1 VTEVLTE
8 LRQHHADPR
17 LLLLRCGTEHHF
29 SVGPPARRRHSR
41 TKQLRKRHDKRA
53 HGFTR
58 IDTMDPNAPAELFAQ
73 DATVVFGNGEPMV
86 GRDAIVARSA
96 AFLATIKG
104 ISHYILNEW
113 TA

>member
-1 VTEVLTE
+1 
-8 LRQHHADPR
+8 
-17 LLLLRCGTEHHF
+17 
-29 SVGPPARRRHSR
+29 
-41 TKQLRKRHDKRA
+41 
-53 HGFTR
+53 
-58 IDTMDPNAPAELFAQ
+58 MDPNAPAELFAQ